1 MQKSKIAL
9 AIASVTLASGMAHAT
24 NGMNMEGYGPI
35 STAMGGTAQA
45 YNNGLGGMMN
55 NPATMGHGSIEGNKF
70 QLALGSLNPTITSS
84 HDQSGAATDSTG
96 GPYIM
101 PGAGYAQKRNGFVW
115 GVGVMG
121 QGGMGTEYGKAGAT
135 DLFAGGLS
143 SGGYDSSSGP
153 LADGSTP
160 NNPKAQTLLSGKE
173 VRSEVSVGRVVIP
186 VGYEVTDKLN
196 IAASLDYVW
205 AGMDMLMDMDGASF
219 SKLMQGQGGSVGGTM
234 AQGLGTATQ
243 PSSSANNGMVAIRDV
258 NYARFEFSDNSDF
271 TGQAKGSGFAGK
283 VGFTYDVSPQLT
295 IGGSFHN
302 KTAISDLEGDAS
314 LVMNVDADG
323 GLLQQSNP
331 TGYTDMTMTV
341 TGKIKV
347 VDFQWPTTFGIGA
360 SYRATDTLTINADFK
375 RISWSDS
382 MKSLK
387 MAFVADGSA
396 TNGNFA
402 NTALNVSMD
411 QNWDDQNVIMV
422 GAQWK
427 AQKNLALRVGA
438 NMSNN
443 PVPKET
449 LNPLFPAII
458 ENHYTA
464 GVGYGIGQN
473 HVVDA
478 SIVMAPEVKQTS
490 AAGVTSSHSQM
501 NWQMMYTYKW
511 NVQRKSGF

>member
-1 MQKSKIAL
+1 MQKSRIAL
-9 AIASVTLASGMAHAT
+9 AIASLSFAPGMAHAT

-70 QLALGSLNPTITSS
+70 QVALGSLNPTITST
-84 HDQSGAATDSTG
+84 HDQSGASTDSTG

-101 PGAGYAQKRNGFVW
+101 PGMGYAQKRNGFVW

-135 DLFAGGLS
+135 GLFAGGQDMQ
-143 SGGYDSSSGP
+143 GN
-153 LADGSTP
+153 ST
-160 NNPKAQTLLSGKE
+160 ALSGKD
-173 VRSEVSVGRVVIP
+173 VRSEVSIGRIVVP

-205 AGMDMLMDMDGASF
+205 AGMDMLMDMSGAQFRDLAYTNAGTAQQAPTGNVSGTMFDGVNQSF
-219 SKLMQGQGGSVGGTM
+219 QNAQGGG
-234 AQGLGTATQ
+234 AGLT
-243 PSSSANNGMVAIRDV
+243 NI
-258 NYARFEFSDNSDF
+258 NYTRFEFSDNSDF
-271 TGQAKGSGFAGK
+271 TGQAKGAGFGGK
-283 VGFTYDVSPQLT
+283 LGFTFEVSPKLT
-295 IGGSFHN
+295 IGGSYHN

-314 LVMNVDADG
+314 MVMGVDQTDG
-323 GLLQQSNP
+323 
-331 TGYTDMTMTV
+331 TTAYTDQTMTV

-375 RISWSDS
+375 RISWSDT

-387 MAFVADGSA
+387 MAFVADSSA
-396 TNGNFA
+396 ANGNFA
-402 NTALNVSMD
+402 NAAMNVEMD

-427 AQKNLALRVGA
+427 AQKNLALRFGA

-443 PVPKET
+443 PVPKEN

-464 GVGYGIGQN
+464 GIGYGMGKN

-490 AAGVTSSHSQM
+490 SEGVTSTHSQM
-501 NWQMMYTYKW
+501 NWQVMYTYKW
-511 NVQRKSGF
+511 NVQRKTGF